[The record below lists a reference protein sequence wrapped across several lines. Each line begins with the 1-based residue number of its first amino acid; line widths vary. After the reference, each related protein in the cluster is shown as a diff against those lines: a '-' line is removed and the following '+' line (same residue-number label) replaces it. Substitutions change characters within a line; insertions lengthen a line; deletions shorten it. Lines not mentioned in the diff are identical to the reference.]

1 MIQILKIQT
10 EKINFLCRK
19 TKQGLL
25 VQMRSNVNLVLR
37 LCQKLRSII
46 LIYVYRITYIYI
58 YIYIDID
65 IYVMEKQDI
74 EFSHRECS
82 HHSLYDGVGGL
93 HRASIPVGVQRLCQ
107 LIAFGL
113 VFLGA
118 RTGSSPHGCRHRF
131 DPLEGNVKGTLLA
144 C

>member
-1 MIQILKIQT
+1 M
-10 EKINFLCRK
+10 
-19 TKQGLL
+19 
-25 VQMRSNVNLVLR
+25 QMHSNVNLVLR
-37 LCQKLRSII
+37 LCQKLQSIF
-46 LIYVYRITYIYI
+46 LIYVYRITYIY
-58 YIYIDID
+58 
-65 IYVMEKQDI
+65 VMEKQVI
-74 EFSHRECS
+74 ESSHRERS

-93 HRASIPVGVQRLCQ
+93 HQASVPVGVQRLRQ

-144 C
+144 CSLVKNLFVVDMTDSPL